1 MPLLLPIVKFVLNQ
15 SATLER
21 VLHALADP
29 TRRAMIE
36 RLTRGPASVTD
47 LAQPLP
53 MSLAAVVQHLQVL
66 EAGGLVRSEKNGRV
80 RTCQIDPGG
89 LRVAE
94 DWIRQQRTTWEQK
107 LDRLGDFLAEDDKS
121 TKGVNP

>member
-1 MPLLLPIVKFVLNQ
+1 MLDH

-36 RLTRGPASVTD
+36 RLARGPASVKE
-47 LAQPLP
+47 LARPLP

-66 EAGGLVRSEKNGRV
+66 EASALVRTEKNGRV
-80 RTCQIDPGG
+80 RTCQLNPDG
-89 LRVAE
+89 LRLAE
-94 DWIRQQRTTWEQK
+94 DWVRHQRTSWEQK
-107 LDRLGDFLAEDDKS
+107 LDSLGEFFTEADKS
-121 TKGVNP
+121 TN